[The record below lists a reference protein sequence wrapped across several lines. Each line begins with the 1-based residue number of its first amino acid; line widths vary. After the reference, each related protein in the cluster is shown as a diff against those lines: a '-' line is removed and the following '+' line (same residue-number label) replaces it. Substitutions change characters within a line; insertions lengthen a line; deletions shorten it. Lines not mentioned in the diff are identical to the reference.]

1 MAQSHWRGGPAKN
14 SGWQYHLA
22 NRNLLPATQ
31 RSVLARHPALLC
43 RDGTDGTLGDGQTL
57 VDVGPCEQPVRQD
70 LLPGLGSYGMG
81 VHGDPRNVLVTARY
95 RF

>member
-1 MAQSHWRGGPAKN
+1 MAQSHWRGGSAKN
-14 SGWQYHLA
+14 IGWQYHLA

-31 RSVLARHPALLC
+31 RSVLARHPAFLC

-57 VDVGPCEQPVRQD
+57 VDKTYMQS
-70 LLPGLGSYGMG
+70 LGSYGTG
-81 VHGDPRNVLVTARY
+81 VYGDPRNVLVTARY